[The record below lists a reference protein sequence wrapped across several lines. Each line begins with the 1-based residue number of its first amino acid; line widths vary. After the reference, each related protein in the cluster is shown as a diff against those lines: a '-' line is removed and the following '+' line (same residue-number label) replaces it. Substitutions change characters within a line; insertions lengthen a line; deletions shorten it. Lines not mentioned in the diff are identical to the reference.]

1 MEHPRFLNPKKY
13 CFMETAI
20 IHQEKIDR
28 LEVEKKRLEDRIR
41 QLKRAAHTTERKRLT
56 RAKIILG
63 SLVLRDHQQLL
74 AMLIATASSQD
85 AEFLRSVFPLSAS
98 DVHSLPATRPA
109 AH

>member
-1 MEHPRFLNPKKY
+1 
-13 CFMETAI
+13 METAI
-20 IHQEKIDR
+20 THQEKIDR

-74 AMLIATASSQD
+74 ARLIATASYQD
-85 AEFLRSVFPLSAS
+85 AEFLHTVFPFTAR
-98 DVHSLPATRPA
+98 DVPSLPATRPA
-109 AH
+109 VH